1 MDAFVVDAAEALAP
15 APASAT
21 VVTVVLAADDAETP
35 RAKSLPSED
44 DLALAMRGGSWTT
57 LAPETSGLAIELDD
71 DGVAGFAH
79 GGGGSACDVV
89 GSVTRVVEEKDFE
102 AEDELLLADGA
113 ATAAFI
119 ESLLQDADADADA
132 DALFAA
138 ATADADANAAAAAE
152 TPLVTLS
159 LPPVVPKDAYV
170 VTRPPLDNHIVPP
183 LPRFAFRDG
192 LTHKARFI
200 IYAGPRTTAS
210 AW

>member
-1 MDAFVVDAAEALAP
+1 MDAFVFDAAEALAP

-132 DALFAA
+132 LFAA

-192 LTHKARFI
+192 LTHKARSI
-200 IYAGPRTTAS
+200 IYTGPHTTAL

>member
-44 DLALAMRGGSWTT
+44 GLALAMRGGSWTT

-132 DALFAA
+132 LFAA

-152 TPLVTLS
+152 TLLVTLS

-170 VTRPPLDNHIVPP
+170 VTRPPLDNLIVPP

-192 LTHKARFI
+192 LRHKARSI
-200 IYAGPRTTAS
+200 IYTGPHTTAL

>member
-132 DALFAA
+132 LFAA

-170 VTRPPLDNHIVPP
+170 VTRPPLDNLIVPP

-192 LTHKARFI
+192 LTHKARSI
-200 IYAGPRTTAS
+200 IYTGPHTTAL

>member
-132 DALFAA
+132 LFAA

-170 VTRPPLDNHIVPP
+170 VTRPPLDNYIVPP

-200 IYAGPRTTAS
+200 IYTGPHTTAL

>member
-119 ESLLQDADADADA
+119 ESLLQDADADA
-132 DALFAA
+132 
-138 ATADADANAAAAAE
+138 NAAAAAE

-170 VTRPPLDNHIVPP
+170 VTRPPLDNLIVPP

-192 LTHKARFI
+192 LRHKARSI
-200 IYAGPRTTAS
+200 IYTGPHTTAL